1 MDRYCVLNGEI
12 AKKGLRKSEIAKTI
26 GVSYTTFRNKM
37 LGATPFTWDE
47 VNTIKREYFPE
58 CSLDY
63 LFSEN
68 NQSA

>member
-1 MDRYCVLNGEI
+1 MKRFCVLNGEI

-26 GVSYTTFRNKM
+26 GVSYGTFRNKM
-37 LGATPFTWDE
+37 NGATPFTWDE

-63 LFSEN
+63 LFSETE
-68 NQSA
+68 QGA